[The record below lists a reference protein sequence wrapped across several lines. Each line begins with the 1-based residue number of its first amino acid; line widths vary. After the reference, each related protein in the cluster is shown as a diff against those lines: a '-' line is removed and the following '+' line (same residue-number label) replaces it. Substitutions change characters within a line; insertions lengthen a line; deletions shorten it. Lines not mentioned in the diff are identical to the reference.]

1 MHSGKTLGKAIEKLR
16 LEAGLGVGELALR
29 AGLRPERLAGYEA
42 GVSEPRWGTVE
53 RLLVALRTG
62 PGALGRALEEVT
74 CGPLDESE
82 PIAVA
87 ILFHQEAAGLLL
99 RVLERWPSYVEER
112 KAQRA
117 EPETEEER

>member
-1 MHSGKTLGKAIEKLR
+1 M
-16 LEAGLGVGELALR
+16 R

-42 GVSEPRWGTVE
+42 GVSEPRWRTIE
-53 RLLVALRTG
+53 RLLVALRAG

-74 CGPLDESE
+74 GGPLDDSE

-87 ILFHQEAAGLLL
+87 IRLHQEAAGLML

-112 KAQRA
+112 KAQKA
-117 EPETEEER
+117 EAEAEENE